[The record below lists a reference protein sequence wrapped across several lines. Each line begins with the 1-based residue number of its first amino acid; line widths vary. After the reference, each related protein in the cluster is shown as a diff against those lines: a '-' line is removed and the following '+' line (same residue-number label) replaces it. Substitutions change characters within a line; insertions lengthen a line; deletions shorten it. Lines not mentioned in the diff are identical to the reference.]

1 MSLVAGPSA
10 RPEQAGLIEAAGT
23 QAGAQSVPVTAPLAE
38 APPAAPPPEP
48 RRGPLREVLG
58 RFATGVTIVA
68 AGGPVP
74 HGMTAN
80 AFTSVS
86 LTPPLVLVCV
96 KRSAAIHQV
105 MLDCRSFAVSV
116 LAAGQEQVARYFAD
130 HSRPRGVDEFDGVSW
145 SPGPETGAPVI
156 DGALAWLE
164 CVLMAAHEGG
174 DHSILLGSVLASG
187 HGPDDDALLFF
198 GGGFHRPRL
207 TSPDPTTS

>member
-1 MSLVAGPSA
+1 VNLVDGSPA
-10 RPEQAGLIEAAGT
+10 RSEQAGMIEAAGT

-38 APPAAPPPEP
+38 SPPESPPPEP
-48 RRGPLREVLG
+48 HRGPLREVMG
-58 RFATGVTIVA
+58 RFATGVTIVS

-116 LAAGQEQVARYFAD
+116 LSAGQEQVARYFAD

-145 SPGPETGAPVI
+145 TPGPETGAPVI

-164 CVLMAAHEGG
+164 CVLTAIHEGG
-174 DHSILLGSVLASG
+174 DHSILLGSVMASG

-198 GGGFHRPRL
+198 GGGFHQPRL
-207 TSPDPTTS
+207 AGLDRTT